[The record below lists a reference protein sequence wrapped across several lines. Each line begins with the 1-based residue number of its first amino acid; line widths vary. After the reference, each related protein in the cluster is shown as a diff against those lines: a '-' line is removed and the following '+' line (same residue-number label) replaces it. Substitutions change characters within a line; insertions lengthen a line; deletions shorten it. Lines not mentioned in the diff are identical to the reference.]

1 MLRCKRKKR
10 EEQDVQVGNDSSP
23 ETLQRAGAFFQA
35 QVKHAMADAVKE
47 KKNGSGSNKNK
58 VKVKKRPRRCV
69 QPESTTVALCF

>member
-35 QVKHAMADAVKE
+35 RVEQVMANEVEE
-47 KKNGSGSNKNK
+47 KKNGSGWNKNK
-58 VKVKKRPRRCV
+58 EKEKKRRRRCV
-69 QPESTTVALCF
+69 QP